1 MKFFL
6 KSALVAG
13 LMIFGLNVFAQ
24 TVDEAGQKF
33 NAANEQFKAN
43 AFSQAVPLYEQALK
57 AAKAAGPDAADLQAK
72 IEDQLVNAYFKNGIS
87 NYKKRQFDQAIAQLR
102 KSKDLAKSIQ
112 NAKFVKLGTTYI
124 ARVYSTKGLVAI
136 KKKDYANASAQFAEA
151 LKEKPNCVNAI
162 YGNSLVAKGQG
173 NMDEMMTLVDK
184 LGEMGAT
191 NSRAAKTYA
200 KAKNMAFRTLLNN
213 GASELQKEHASK
225 ALTYLKDAEKYHS
238 GTAMLYYYK
247 AIANLKMNKWNAAI
261 DDAKKAI
268 AIEKNDKSDIYF
280 TLGQAYQG
288 KGDNTNACKAFKS
301 VVKGPNVA
309 AAKYQIKEVLKCK

>member
-6 KSALVAG
+6 KSALIMG

-24 TVDEAGQKF
+24 SVDEAGQKF

-43 AFSQAVPLYEQALK
+43 AFSQAVTLYEQALK
-57 AAKAAGPDAADLQAK
+57 AAKAAGPDASDLQAK
-72 IEDQLVNAYFKNGIS
+72 IEDQLVSAYFKNGIS
-87 NYKKRQFDQAIAQLR
+87 FYKRRQFDQAIAQLR
-102 KSKDLAKSIQ
+102 KSKALAKSIQ

-136 KKKDYANASAQFAEA
+136 KKKDYAKATAQFAEA

-162 YGNSLVAKGQG
+162 YGKSLVAKGQG
-173 NMDEMMTLVDK
+173 NMEEMMTLVDK
-184 LGEMGAT
+184 LGSMGAT
-191 NSRAAKTYA
+191 DARAAKTYP

-225 ALTYLKDAEKYHS
+225 ALNYLKDAEKYHAGNS
-238 GTAMLYYYK
+238 MLFYYE
-247 AIANLKMNKWNAAI
+247 AIANVKMSKWTAAI
-261 DDAKKAI
+261 EASKKAI
-268 AIEKNDKSDIYF
+268 ALEKNDKSDIYF

-288 KGDNTNACKAFKS
+288 KGDHANACKAFKK

-309 AAKYQIKEVLKCK
+309 AAKYQVKEVLKCK